1 MDAKRYSDFIKFE
14 GSIITYSLVEDT
26 FDDEAITIEIV
37 LDAPVKQLNLVVD
50 AAFLQNLDLIG
61 SVPPQRVFQDPLSF
75 FPRKSPLRFDHDQ
88 RFLAPTHVLY
98 RLPKTVGY
106 RLTT

>member
-26 FDDEAITIEIV
+26 FNDETVTIKVV
-37 LDAPVKQLNLVVD
+37 LDVPVEQLNLVVD
-50 AAFLQNLDLIG
+50 AAFLQNLNLIG

-75 FPRKSPLRFDHDQ
+75 FPRKSPLRFDHYQ
-88 RFLAPTHVLY
+88 RFLSPTHVLY

>member
-14 GSIITYSLVEDT
+14 GSIIAYSLVEDT
-26 FDDEAITIEIV
+26 FNDETVTIKVV
-37 LDAPVKQLNLVVD
+37 LDVPVKQLNLVVD
-50 AAFLQNLDLIG
+50 AAFLQNLDLIRC
-61 SVPPQRVFQDPLSF
+61 VPSRRVFQDPLSL
-75 FPRKSPLRFDHDQ
+75 FPREAPLRFDHYQ
-88 RFLAPTHVLY
+88 RFLSSTHVLY